1 MSESIIASEIDRE
14 YRARKF
20 YERKKKMQKCKN
32 KSCKRVQV
40 HRRRKRWGKRWTK
53 TTAENYIKT
62 AKQKGLTY
70 WSIP

>member
-1 MSESIIASEIDRE
+1 MKE
-14 YRARKF
+14 
-20 YERKKKMQKCKN
+20 KKKMQKCKN